1 MKFFTRS
8 RTAESRDPVD
18 TVPPLR
24 HLIPLALQHVIVA
37 YSGMVTLPLVIGLGI
52 GLSPAQI
59 TTLVTANVF
68 VSGVATLLQTLGLF
82 NIGVKLP
89 IVMGSTFTGIAPAI
103 IVGTNS
109 GLPAVFGATIVVGV
123 LTWLV
128 APWFAKLTRFF
139 PPIVTGTTIAI
150 IGFSLV
156 PKTATLI
163 AGSATAADHGGAKRL
178 LLALG
183 TIVLVVVLE
192 RVARPTIGRFAI
204 LIALIVGT
212 LAAWPLGLTNFSAT
226 DAAPIFGVVRPFSFG
241 TPTFILAAI
250 LPMLVVQV
258 VNMVEST
265 GDTLATGVVV
275 GRKVGPPD
283 IARALRADGVG
294 TAIAGVFSTFTF
306 VTFGGNVG
314 LVSITRVMSRYVV
327 ATAGAIL
334 VIIGLMPKLG
344 AVVASLPGPVLGGIG
359 VVMFG
364 TVGAIGIKFMM
375 AADFSQ
381 PRNHLIVAIAFGF
394 GLMPVGN
401 PDFYT
406 RLPGPFQTVLTSGIA
421 AGAIAAF
428 LLNLLLN
435 GVPRDQPDHAE
446 FDRAQLEHAELG
458 HAQLGHAESG
468 PAVSAADSGS
478 RAGEPADDSAGPPSA
493 SREVL

>member
-1 MKFFTRS
+1 MKFPARGS
-8 RTAESRDPVD
+8 TAGSRDPVD

-24 HLIPLALQHVIVA
+24 HLIPLAVQHVIVA

-68 VSGVATLLQTLGLF
+68 VSGLATLLQTLGLF
-82 NIGVKLP
+82 NVGVKLP

-103 IVGTNS
+103 IVGTS
-109 GLPAVFGATIVVGV
+109 AGLPAVFGATIVVGL
-123 LTWLV
+123 LTWV
-128 APWFAKLTRFF
+128 IAPWFAKLTRFF

-183 TIVLVVVLE
+183 TIVLVVLLE
-192 RVARPTIGRFAI
+192 RVARPTVGRFAI

-212 LAAWPLGLTNFSAT
+212 AVAWPLGLTDFSAT
-226 DAAPIFGVVRPFSFG
+226 AEVPIFGVVQPFSFG
-241 TPTFILAAI
+241 TPTFVLAAI

-275 GRKVGPPD
+275 GRAVGPPD

-294 TAIAGVFSTFTF
+294 TAIAGVFSSFTF

-359 VVMFG
+359 MVMFG

-375 AADFSQ
+375 AADFTQ
-381 PRNHLIVAIAFGF
+381 PRNHLIVAIPFGF

-401 PDFYT
+401 PDFYAQ
-406 RLPGPFQTVLTSGIA
+406 LPGPLQTVLTSGIA
-421 AGAIAAF
+421 AGGIAAF

-435 GVPRDQPDHAE
+435 GIPRDQLDHPELDDAQPGQSESSRTDPDPTEAGHTVGTAE
-446 FDRAQLEHAELG
+446 N
-458 HAQLGHAESG
+458 
-468 PAVSAADSGS
+468 GS
-478 RAGEPADDSAGPPSA
+478 TASEPAPDAQPTGRDA
-493 SREVL
+493 S

>member
-1 MKFFTRS
+1 MKFRARS
-8 RTAESRDPVD
+8 ATAGSRDPVD

-24 HLIPLALQHVIVA
+24 HLVPLAVQHVIVA

-68 VSGVATLLQTLGLF
+68 VSGLATLLQTLGLF
-82 NIGVKLP
+82 NVGVKLP

-103 IVGTNS
+103 IVGTS
-109 GLPAVFGATIVVGV
+109 AGLPAVFGATIVVGV
-123 LTWLV
+123 LTWV
-128 APWFAKLTRFF
+128 IAPWFAELTRFF

-163 AGSATAADHGGAKRL
+163 AGSATAAGHGGAKRL

-183 TIVLVVVLE
+183 TIVLVVLLE

-204 LIALIVGT
+204 LIALVVGT
-212 LAAWPLGLTNFSAT
+212 SVAWPLGLTDFSAT
-226 DAAPIFGVVRPFSFG
+226 ADAPIFGVVQPFSFG
-241 TPTFILAAI
+241 TPTFVLAAI

-275 GRKVGPPD
+275 GRAVGPPD

-294 TAIAGVFSTFTF
+294 TAIAGIFSSFTF

-359 VVMFG
+359 MVMFG

-375 AADFSQ
+375 AADFTR

-401 PDFYT
+401 PDFYAH
-406 RLPGPFQTVLTSGIA
+406 LPGPLQTVLTSGIA
-421 AGAIAAF
+421 AGGIAAF

-435 GVPRDQPDHAE
+435 GIPRDQLDHTE
-446 FDRAQLEHAELG
+446 LDDAQP
-458 HAQLGHAESG
+458 GHAEASRPDPDRAEAG
-468 PAVSAADSGS
+468 HPVSTAENGS
-478 RAGEPADDSAGPPSA
+478 APGEPAPDAQPT
-493 SREVL
+493 SRELS